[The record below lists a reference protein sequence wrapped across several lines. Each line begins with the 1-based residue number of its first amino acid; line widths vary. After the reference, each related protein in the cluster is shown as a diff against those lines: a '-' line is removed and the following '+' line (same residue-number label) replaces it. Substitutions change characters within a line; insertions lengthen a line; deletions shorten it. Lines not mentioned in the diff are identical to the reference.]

1 MQKSAGSKVTITSE
15 ESFKIVGNL
24 SDRSDL
30 SDEMKDLCKKL
41 PIYRIRKVDEKQ
53 NDADQMEDS
62 IISEKDLI
70 DAGKNWAKGNK
81 MHDSIEIMFFL
92 KKNEL
97 INGKLTFG

>member
-70 DAGKNWAKGNK
+70 DAGKNWGKGNK
-81 MHDSIEIMFFL
+81 MHDSIEIMFFF
-92 KKNEL
+92 KKMN
-97 INGKLTFG
+97 

>member
-1 MQKSAGSKVTITSE
+1 MTITSE

-30 SDEMKDLCKKL
+30 RDEMKDLCKKL

-70 DAGKNWAKGNK
+70 DAGKKFAKGNK
-81 MHDSIEIMFFL
+81 MHVSIEIMFF
-92 KKNEL
+92 
-97 INGKLTFG
+97 F

>member
-1 MQKSAGSKVTITSE
+1 MTITSE
-15 ESFKIVGNL
+15 EGFKIVGNL
-24 SDRSDL
+24 SDRSDM

-70 DAGKNWAKGNK
+70 DAGKNFAKGNE
-81 MHDSIEIMFFL
+81 MHDSIDIMFF
-92 KKNEL
+92 
-97 INGKLTFG
+97 F

>member
-1 MQKSAGSKVTITSE
+1 MTITSE

-70 DAGKNWAKGNK
+70 DAGKNWA
-81 MHDSIEIMFFL
+81 
-92 KKNEL
+92 
-97 INGKLTFG
+97 